1 MFTGLVAITGSVASV
16 QPKSGGIGA
25 RMAVRAA
32 FDDGPLVLGESI
44 AVHGACLSVDA
55 ILPDGFEIDATSET
69 LARTTLGSLAAGSPV
84 HLERAL
90 RAADRLGG
98 HLMTG
103 HVDGVGTLV
112 ERRPA
117 GDAVWMSFRVPGEL
131 AKFIAEKGSI
141 AVDGVSLTVN
151 AARGD
156 TFEITLIP
164 HTLEKTALG
173 RLAVG
178 GRVNLEVD
186 LIARYV
192 ARWLSPQP

>member
-1 MFTGLVAITGSVASV
+1 MFTGLVAITGAVASV
-16 QPKSGGIGA
+16 QPKTGGIGA
-25 RMAVRAA
+25 RMALRAT

-55 ILPDGFEIDATSET
+55 ILPDGFEVDATSET
-69 LARTTLGSLAAGSPV
+69 LARTTLGSLAVGSPV

-112 ERRPA
+112 ERRPV
-117 GDAVWMSFRVPGEL
+117 GDAVWMSFRVPAEL
-131 AKFIAEKGSI
+131 SKFIAEKGSI

-164 HTLEKTALG
+164 HTLERTALG
-173 RLAVG
+173 RLVPG

-192 ARWLSPQP
+192 ARLLSPQP